1 MLLHVLLELI
11 AHIGEIHKICL
22 LILCIIWLS
31 NHNHHFHPMFI
42 LSVHRHA
49 VYLLF
54 LICRDTDLTK
64 KLDYS
69 SEVAI
74 LGYSLIVSI
83 MRSFQVR
90 DEAARVMVAAPLLA
104 FIATHILYLNNYKMD
119 YGKTRSQFT
128 FLL

>member
-1 MLLHVLLELI
+1 
-11 AHIGEIHKICL
+11 
-22 LILCIIWLS
+22 
-31 NHNHHFHPMFI
+31 MFI

-90 DEAARVMVAAPLLA
+90 DEAARVMVATPLLA